1 MNWNHK
7 LAGNYKKKMMR
18 VPLFIKRVNQSNE
31 ICKEEFGG
39 WNLKGERRNGYA
51 GTIGKNNS

>member
-1 MNWNHK
+1 
-7 LAGNYKKKMMR
+7 MMR
-18 VPLFIKRVNQSNE
+18 VQLFIKRVNQSNE

-39 WNLKGERRNGYA
+39 WNLKGERRNGDA